1 MFFISEVSSNHSQSI
16 DRSLE
21 FIDQSAEVGC
31 DAVKFQ
37 LFKTEMLFSKEV
49 FESNPETIKRK
60 QWELPIEFLP
70 VLSQRCKEK
79 GIQFS
84 CTPFYIDAVDEL
96 NQYIDFF
103 KIAS

>member
-21 FIDQSAEVGC
+21 FIDQSAAVGC

-49 FESNPETIKRK
+49 FTQAIIK
-60 QWELPIEFLP
+60 
-70 VLSQRCKEK
+70 S
-79 GIQFS
+79 S
-84 CTPFYIDAVDEL
+84 H
-96 NQYIDFF
+96 
-103 KIAS
+103 SSS

>member
-21 FIDQSAEVGC
+21 FIDQSAAVGC

-60 QWELPIEFLP
+60 QWELPIEFFA
-70 VLSQRCKEK
+70 SF
-79 GIQFS
+79 IS
-84 CTPFYIDAVDEL
+84 AV
-96 NQYIDFF
+96 
-103 KIAS
+103 